1 MPPDAALAAK
11 AFGGLGRTEVDRV
24 RLVVGAQGWRPTWR
38 SRRPRWWRP
47 LHRLCP
53 WFRFRSFASGQ
64 RKPTTCLVKRRCQLG
79 CQCGRDQHD
88 TQPNER
94 PHCTCVAAV
103 VGAAAALSAVDEHVL
118 LSGAARHGR
127 AHVRMAVVLVFVI
140 PRLAH
145 LTLATLPDRLRH
157 PMNCAVCTT
166 PLVASAVLA
175 RARWST
181 TGSGTRRTSTRLFKY
196 QALARVASLAASM
209 GGEVDACV
217 RREDQAAAGFRM
229 ISRFESRMRIVIG
242 AACLAGTSIHTFAH
256 DTDAAA
262 LLPTLGAGVGVML
275 ISTGRMSQ

>member
-103 VGAAAALSAVDEHVL
+103 VRAAAALSAVDEHVL

-175 RARWST
+175 RARE
-181 TGSGTRRTSTRLFKY
+181 Y
-196 QALARVASLAASM
+196 
-209 GGEVDACV
+209 
-217 RREDQAAAGFRM
+217 
-229 ISRFESRMRIVIG
+229 
-242 AACLAGTSIHTFAH
+242 
-256 DTDAAA
+256 
-262 LLPTLGAGVGVML
+262 
-275 ISTGRMSQ
+275 